1 MLLFQ
6 AFDLGWGLGRLE
18 PNRIGAMMV
27 HTERALGCV
36 YEAVPC
42 LPVRYHQIVEM
53 GIVNAL
59 TSQHFIAKWQER
71 LPHSACPEAN
81 WIFIPS
87 GIDLP
92 PIGNPITPGL
102 QQGTDDSTCQSRNG
116 AYPPRAHGRIIAS
129 AKTLIGHPHS
139 RHTTDTET
147 QRNPERAQTSRIL
160 RSGQLPPRYRPFSTW
175 PKRRACHW
183 LT

>member
-1 MLLFQ
+1 
-6 AFDLGWGLGRLE
+6 
-18 PNRIGAMMV
+18 MMV

-81 WIFIPS
+81 WMRTIP
-87 GIDLP
+87 GQQRDYM
-92 PIGNPITPGL
+92 GL
-102 QQGTDDSTCQSRNG
+102 FVYGLKG
-116 AYPPRAHGRIIAS
+116 PRDFFGKRVPLLGRPRLAPSKERTKAAVTS
-129 AKTLIGHPHS
+129 A
-139 RHTTDTET
+139 
-147 QRNPERAQTSRIL
+147 
-160 RSGQLPPRYRPFSTW
+160 
-175 PKRRACHW
+175 
-183 LT
+183 